1 MRVTKHYHL
10 LASLLLLLPACAK
23 ATPANLNWSLRAWQ
37 SDEGLPDNAVVG
49 IGQTLDGFL
58 WVATQGGVVRF
69 DGFEFREFP
78 AMTSAGVPTGLMRAL
93 CVDRH
98 NRLWVAK
105 DLTALAYMEEG
116 RTTAFTT
123 GDGLPVARAKAI

>member
-1 MRVTKHYHL
+1 VSTPMRVAKHYHL
-10 LASLLLLLPACAK
+10 LASLLLLAPTGLGAS
-23 ATPANLNWSLRAWQ
+23 TNLNWSLRAWQ

-58 WVATQGGVVRF
+58 WVATQGGLVRF

-78 AMTSAGVPTGLMRAL
+78 AMTSAGTPTGLMRAL
-93 CVDRH
+93 CVDHH

-105 DLTALAYMEEG
+105 DLTVLACMEEG
-116 RTTAFTT
+116 RTSA
-123 GDGLPVARAKAI
+123 